1 MTGVIC
7 SNTIK
12 YCNLPVCPESALI
25 WWEGGGEPGPHKPQT
40 STLASPLTLKT
51 PCLVLTKPAQSPRPG
66 KVLVKS
72 RSILARN

>member
-12 YCNLPVCPESALI
+12 YCNLPVCPESALVSG
-25 WWEGGGEPGPHKPQT
+25 GGGEQGPHKPQT

-51 PCLVLTKPAQSPRPG
+51 PCLVLTKPAQSPQPG